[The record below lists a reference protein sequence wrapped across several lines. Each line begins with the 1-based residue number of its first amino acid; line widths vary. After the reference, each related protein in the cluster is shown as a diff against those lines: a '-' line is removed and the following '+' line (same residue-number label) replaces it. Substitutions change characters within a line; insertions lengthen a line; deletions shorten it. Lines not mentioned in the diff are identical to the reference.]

1 VLLGFEKDLK
11 MAIKRKTVRED
22 GKIFWAYKHKNG
34 TKKEV
39 WLSPKVF
46 ERWDQVRKNYVNK
59 KYKKYLEQQNE
70 LPDEERNYRGKC
82 DPQTGLYFIRVSTC
96 GKPVFGSKEE
106 LEKYIN
112 QNKKSKSRY
121 YYRCAKLPAPT
132 FCVGDPHPQTPNLF
146 VKRIFGHKIYWGT
159 KKEADNNIEN
169 RNNSYKKYKNKNKD
183 SIKDRNKQARNI
195 VMENLKN
202 NPHLKR
208 RRSDIDPIL
217 GRFFW
222 GYSCR
227 GKEVWL
233 RKDAFER
240 RHKNTKVKR
249 NLNRIKKKGE
259 QNGGGCVTNENN
271 KTIIY

>member
-1 VLLGFEKDLK
+1 

-70 LPDEERNYRGKC
+70 LPEEDRNYRGKC
-82 DPQTGLYFIRVSTC
+82 DPQTGLYFIRVSTS

-112 QNKKSKSRY
+112 QNKKTKSRY
-121 YYRCAKLPAPT
+121 YYRCIKLPAPT

-159 KKEADNNIEN
+159 KKEADKNIEN
-169 RNNSYKKYKNKNKD
+169 RNNSYKKYKNKK
-183 SIKDRNKQARNI
+183 
-195 VMENLKN
+195 
-202 NPHLKR
+202 
-208 RRSDIDPIL
+208 
-217 GRFFW
+217 
-222 GYSCR
+222 
-227 GKEVWL
+227 
-233 RKDAFER
+233 
-240 RHKNTKVKR
+240 
-249 NLNRIKKKGE
+249 
-259 QNGGGCVTNENN
+259 
-271 KTIIY
+271 